1 MAMSVALSGQPSRTL
16 EEFLDRE
23 RSQDV
28 RYEWDGV
35 QPLAMVGGR
44 FAHTDLATRLSDILR
59 PALRGRGTVVRS
71 DLKVMTGRGSRV
83 RYPDLVVTCSPI
95 RPQDQTVPDPV
106 LIAEVLSETTS
117 AVDRG
122 IKRAEYAALP
132 SLRGY
137 LMLAQDR
144 AAALVCDRADSFG
157 ERLVTAEA
165 ADDFA
170 LPGLDIRISLH
181 AIYHGLA

>member
-1 MAMSVALSGQPSRTL
+1 MRH
-16 EEFLDRE
+16 
-23 RSQDV
+23 
-28 RYEWDGV
+28 EWDGV
-35 QPLAMVGGR
+35 QPVATAGGR

-59 PALRGRGTVVRS
+59 PALRGRGTVVRA
-71 DLKVMTGRGSRV
+71 DLKVLTGRGSRV
-83 RYPDLVVTCSPI
+83 RYPDRVVTWSPI
-95 RPQDQTVPDPV
+95 RPQDQAVPDPV
-106 LIAEVLSETTS
+106 LIAEVLSEITS

-122 IKRAEYAALP
+122 IKRAECAALP
-132 SLRGY
+132 LLRGY

-144 AAALVCDRADSFG
+144 AAALVCDRADSFA

-181 AIYHGLA
+181 ALYHGLA